1 MLLVMRGNGEKS
13 EIKDQHSSVPRGDPT
28 EFEYYQ
34 GQGGGGGGEQQAA
47 MRYGD
52 AGGEGDAVLHF
63 FSSYLFIVHL
73 VTDFKQLPSCLTF
86 SFILDIDR

>member
-1 MLLVMRGNGEKS
+1 MWGDGERS

-34 GQGGGGGGEQQAA
+34 GQGGGGGEQQAA

-52 AGGEGDAVLHF
+52 AGGKGYSNV
-63 FSSYLFIVHL
+63 Y
-73 VTDFKQLPSCLTF
+73 
-86 SFILDIDR
+86 